1 MEEIIKI
8 METLVLAE
16 TSEGESTYS
25 VDIIDMMRID
35 DVHYYETVMRETR

>member
-25 VDIIDMMRID
+25 ADILDMMRID
-35 DVHYYETVMRETR
+35 DVHYFETLGK